1 MAIREIVEYPSPIL
15 AQVSSPIENF
25 DKELKELVSDMI
37 ATMYAA
43 PGIGLAAIQIGI
55 PKSVIVFDCSD
66 EGNSPQSLI
75 NPRIIKA
82 EGEVNSEE
90 GCLSIPGYRE
100 TIKRSERVLV
110 TGFDLEGKPVEISAD
125 GLLSRCLQHEIDHTK
140 GKLIIDRFSRIK
152 KDMFIKWFQKKNI

>member
-1 MAIREIVEYPSPIL
+1 MTIREIVEYPSPIL
-15 AQVSSPIENF
+15 AQVSATVENF

-55 PKSVIVFDCSD
+55 PKSVIVFDCSE

-75 NPRIIKA
+75 NPKIIKA

-110 TGFDLEGKPVEISAD
+110 SGFDLEGKPVEISAD

-152 KDMFIKWFQKKNI
+152 KDMFIKWFQKKNT

>member
-1 MAIREIVEYPSPIL
+1 MAIRKIVEYPDPIL
-15 AQVSSPIENF
+15 SKPSSPVLNF
-25 DKELKELVSDMI
+25 DSDLKELVSDMI

-55 PKSVIVFDCSD
+55 PKAVIVFDCSE
-66 EGNSPQSLI
+66 EGSFPQTLI
-75 NPRIIKA
+75 NPKIIKS

-100 TIKRSERVLV
+100 TIKRSEKVAV
-110 TGFDLEGKPVEISAD
+110 TGFDLEGNPVELFAD
-125 GLLSRCLQHEIDHTK
+125 GLLSRCLQHEIDHTE

-152 KDMFIKWFQKKNI
+152 KEMFLKWFQKKNV

>member
-1 MAIREIVEYPSPIL
+1 MAIREIVEYPSPVL
-15 AQVSSPIENF
+15 AQVSTQVESF

-55 PKSVIVFDCSD
+55 PKSVIVFDCS
-66 EGNSPQSLI
+66 EEARSPQSLI

-100 TIKRSERVLV
+100 TIKRSEKVLV
-110 TGFDLEGKPVEISAD
+110 SGFDLEGKPIEISAD

-152 KDMFIKWFQKKNI
+152 KDMFIKWFQKKNT